1 MSSLCNVREDIVQVM
16 KLHKQL
22 LKTECLKF
30 AGHMIK
36 LLKTR
41 YNFLFQIPSLQ
52 SNRKYAQK
60 IPLSIGS
67 VKERVI
73 LVLQLYDKVDPEKV
87 HIVKI
92 FSSSYKNGKK
102 VIWRTLERLKQRFFS
117 SFICF
122 CLHIVVCF
130 TSYLYGL
137 RLLVFDWGSFWR
149 GTCTV

>member
-1 MSSLCNVREDIVQVM
+1 MSSLCNVTEDIVQVM

-30 AGHMIK
+30 AGHMRK
-36 LLKTR
+36 FLKTR

-92 FSSSYKNGKK
+92 FSSSCKNGKK
-102 VIWRTLERLKQRFFS
+102 SNVKDSGNVEMAFF
-117 SFICF
+117 SFICSY
-122 CLHIVVCF
+122 LHIVVCF
-130 TSYLYGL
+130 TSCLYGL
-137 RLLVFDWGSFWR
+137 RLLVFD
-149 GTCTV
+149 